1 MFSKN
6 AYCSTCGT
14 RFPVEVGW
22 PRSCSHCGDV
32 SYRNPLPVAVLL
44 LPVGAG
50 VLVVRRAIEPRLGQ
64 LALPG
69 GYIEVGESWQAAAA
83 RELYEEAGVVVDAA
97 AITEYRVRSAPDGTV
112 LIFGLAPHI
121 PAHALPP
128 FIPTPECS
136 ERIIL
141 TQPEPLAFPLHT
153 AIITE
158 FLQR

>member
-1 MFSKN
+1 M
-6 AYCSTCGT
+6 AVVVL
-14 RFPVEVGW
+14 PVET
-22 PRSCSHCGDV
+22 
-32 SYRNPLPVAVLL
+32 
-44 LPVGAG
+44 G

-121 PAHALPP
+121 LIHALPP
-128 FIPTPECS
+128 FTPTAECS
-136 ERIIL
+136 ERVIL
-141 TQPEPLAFPLHT
+141 TQPKPLAFPLHT
-153 AIITE
+153 AIVTE
-158 FLQR
+158 FLQK